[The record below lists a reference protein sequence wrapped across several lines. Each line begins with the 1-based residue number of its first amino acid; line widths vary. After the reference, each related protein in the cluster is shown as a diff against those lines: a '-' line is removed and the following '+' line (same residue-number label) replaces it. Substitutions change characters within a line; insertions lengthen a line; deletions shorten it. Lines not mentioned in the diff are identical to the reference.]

1 MERNIQHAL
10 PQLKM
15 LQTWRWK
22 EDKEN
27 DRNYISVEGV
37 TGGRNSG
44 GYELALWGE
53 YKSNISSLER
63 SA

>member
-1 MERNIQHAL
+1 
-10 PQLKM
+10 M

-37 TGGRNSG
+37 TGGRDSG
-44 GYELALWGE
+44 GYELVLWGE

-63 SA
+63 ST